1 MSVKISVVLGIAPF
15 RWWPPTSGHH
25 EYHAFKNLCS
35 GEKVAR
41 DKKNAGLNR
50 LFGRD
55 INFSTLFLKS
65 SRPFRTLSVFLIN
78 STEKRLMIKKIGEIE
93 THQTLYF
100 IVFYPN
106 YYGHNVSFQK
116 SFFIKLH
123 KKACGYHFLKT
134 RSVQTAIIFKI

>member
-1 MSVKISVVLGIAPF
+1 MQQKAKNCKVDTI
-15 RWWPPTSGHH
+15 
-25 EYHAFKNLCS
+25 FKTADRS

-50 LFGRD
+50 IFGRD
-55 INFSTLFLKS
+55 IDFSKLFFKS

-106 YYGHNVSFQK
+106 YYGHNVSLYSKKFLHQTSQK
-116 SFFIKLH
+116 GMWVSFFKNSLGSNCHNFQNIT
-123 KKACGYHFLKT
+123 FLN
-134 RSVQTAIIFKI
+134 II